1 MKRCSPICS
10 PVGIVY
16 IVAKYVKTP
25 AGVCSMIQEST
36 TDFGSSSNKC
46 YFGHEVLK
54 DFLRYVDYLDHKYTD
69 LGYKVH
75 RVCNISISR

>member
-1 MKRCSPICS
+1 MKRVAAKSPT
-10 PVGIVY
+10 GIAY
-16 IVAKYVKTP
+16 IVAKYIKTP
-25 AGVCSMIQEST
+25 AGVCSMIQESV

-46 YFGHEVLK
+46 YFDHEVLK

>member
-1 MKRCSPICS
+1 MKRVASKSPT
-10 PVGIVY
+10 GIAY

-25 AGVCSMIQEST
+25 AGISSMIQESV

-75 RVCNISISR
+75 LTCSISISR

>member
-1 MKRCSPICS
+1 M
-10 PVGIVY
+10 PVGIAY

-25 AGVCSMIQEST
+25 AGVLSMIQESV

-46 YFGHEVLK
+46 CFGHEVLK